1 MGLGLGDMWK
11 LKTMWDKFTRNHPKF
26 PMFVNAV
33 KQKGVP
39 EGTVIG
45 LSVIYSDG
53 EKMETNLKITEEDLE
68 LFKEL
73 SQMKK

>member
-11 LKTMWDKFTRNHPKF
+11 LKTMWDKFSRNHPKF
-26 PMFVNAV
+26 PLFVNAV

-39 EGTVIG
+39 AGTVMG
-45 LSVIYSDG
+45 LSVVYPDG

-68 LFKEL
+68 LFREL